1 MLGDINLTL
10 KPQNQT
16 KQILQHRYKNSMKI
30 QRMEAKANQTN
41 KHP

>member
-16 KQILQHRYKNSMKI
+16 KQILQHRYKKQYENTTYGSKS
-30 QRMEAKANQTN
+30 
-41 KHP
+41 